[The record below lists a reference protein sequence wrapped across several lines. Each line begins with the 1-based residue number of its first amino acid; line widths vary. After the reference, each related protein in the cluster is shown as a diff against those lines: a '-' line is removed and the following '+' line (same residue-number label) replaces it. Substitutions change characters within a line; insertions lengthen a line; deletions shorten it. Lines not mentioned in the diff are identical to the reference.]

1 MQVYRSSVSPCRVL
15 WSCRRKPLN
24 RNVHYTQHAPTSAL
38 ARQIRAAAMFFLR
51 SIRAEP
57 APESECAAAAL
68 VPDGC
73 ALAPDVEP
81 AMADDVTAALVV
93 GVAIAVVL
101 FTVEFKLEPDPASPE
116 TSASKERQE
125 RRQIL
130 GTRDVLRHCAKVGRV

>member
-1 MQVYRSSVSPCRVL
+1 ML
-15 WSCRRKPLN
+15 
-24 RNVHYTQHAPTSAL
+24 
-38 ARQIRAAAMFFLR
+38 FLR

-57 APESECAAAAL
+57 APEPECAAAAL

-73 ALAPDVEP
+73 AVAPDVAP

-101 FTVEFKLEPDPASPE
+101 FTVALEPDPASPE

-130 GTRDVLRHCAKVGRV
+130 GTRGCAQTLCEGGQGVVRLDVWVRDVEAHADGHDVLFK